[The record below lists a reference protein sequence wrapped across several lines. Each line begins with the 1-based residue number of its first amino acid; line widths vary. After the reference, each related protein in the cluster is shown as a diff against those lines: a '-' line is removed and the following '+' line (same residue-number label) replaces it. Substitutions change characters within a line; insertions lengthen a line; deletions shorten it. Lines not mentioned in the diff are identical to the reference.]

1 MNENVTKFFER
12 YEADAALRDKV
23 AAAEAAYPG
32 SLEIRKAV
40 AEEVLLPIAA
50 EIGFPF
56 TIDDLRAYETKRKFH
71 QSDAEN
77 APLDENAKQRAQLE
91 GVSVLTTSKNA
102 YQVAAEISKLL

>member
-50 EIGFPF
+50 EIGF
-56 TIDDLRAYETKRKFH
+56 H

-77 APLDENAKQRAQLE
+77 TPEDSYRYWLLGYGWESNEAQLC
-91 GVSVLTTSKNA
+91 GDHD
-102 YQVAAEISKLL
+102 

>member
-50 EIGFPF
+50 EIGLPF

-77 APLDENAKQRAQLE
+77 APEDSYRYWLLGYGWESNEAQLC
-91 GVSVLTTSKNA
+91 GDHD
-102 YQVAAEISKLL
+102 